1 MSMQVAHQ
9 LGAAK
14 LLNPAAPANKR
25 TAEIGPT
32 AWLPAAS
39 RSAEHVIPKK
49 AVLCRPRRRPK
60 RATALSESHPPSK
73 AITVIATNGVV
84 PQKAPFVIVRPR
96 TLVR

>member
-14 LLNPAAPANKR
+14 LPNPAAPANKI
-25 TAEIGPT
+25 TAEIGPC
-32 AWLPAAS
+32 AWLPQTS
-39 RSAEHVIPKK
+39 RSPDTAIPKK

-60 RATALSESHPPSK
+60 WETALSESHPPNN
-73 AITVIATNGVV
+73 AIMLMVKNGAV
-84 PQKAPFVIVRPR
+84 PHKAPFVIDIPR